1 MCMTVKL
8 FVDFRSYK
16 AGAVVTLAA
25 NTAMDLINDG
35 KARIAAFGEI

>member
-8 FVDFRSYK
+8 FVDWRSHR

-25 NTAMDLINDG
+25 NTAMDLIDRG
-35 KARIAAFGEI
+35 QACVAT